1 MERKTGTGALRGG
14 MILGIGMDLIE
25 VARVARAF
33 ERLGDRFARR
43 FLLGRELEY
52 CLGQARPAAHLAAR
66 FAAKEAVAKAFGT
79 GIGSRLGWKDM
90 EIIRSESGQPHVE
103 LHGSGLELFN
113 ERGGSSI
120 WLSITHTQCHA
131 SAMAVLEGCTGGPST
146 QQGRRPI
153 SS

>member
-1 MERKTGTGALRGG
+1 

-25 VARVARAF
+25 VARIARAF

-52 CLGQARPAAHLAAR
+52 CLGQARPATHLAAR

-79 GIGSRLGWKDM
+79 GIGSGLGWQDI
-90 EIIRSESGQPHVE
+90 EIIRAESGQPLVE

-113 ERGGSSI
+113 QRGGSSI
-120 WLSITHTQCHA
+120 WLSITHTQSHA
-131 SAMAVLEGCTGGPST
+131 SAMAVLEGHTGFSG
-146 QQGRRPI
+146 
-153 SS
+153 